1 MIIARAKY
9 VTQNKEKAKKNI
21 VSTLIILHEK
31 PLHMCIYTTAIA
43 EQYSLMFAP
52 FPYEISGHK
61 IYVHINAPLCIKLKI
76 YDLFY

>member
-31 PLHMCIYTTAIA
+31 PLHMCIYTTAD
-43 EQYSLMFAP
+43 F
-52 FPYEISGHK
+52 
-61 IYVHINAPLCIKLKI
+61 IKKVLSV
-76 YDLFY
+76 

>member
-1 MIIARAKY
+1 MPKLTDLFKIIETKHEWFNTISTHCRG
-9 VTQNKEKAKKNI
+9 NKTPI
-21 VSTLIILHEK
+21 W
-31 PLHMCIYTTAIA
+31 IA